1 MAESV
6 EKVRFP
12 PTAEIALR
20 GKEVPHDAAN
30 VPQCQCKASWSTW
43 GADYEVP
50 HVFLRRSRRSTY
62 KISQTFSGDFFNRK
76 RSYRMASSGCSGAAV

>member
-50 HVFLRRSRRSTY
+50 HVFLKRSRRSTY
-62 KISQTFSGDFFNRK
+62 KISQTFSGDFFNRIGQK
-76 RSYRMASSGCSGAAV
+76 RTFCVAILP